1 MCEESLT
8 HDVRKKFVTEGVSM
22 QWNILPRDAVDS
34 PCLEGDLRPKLVG
47 L

>member
-8 HDVRKKFVTEGVSM
+8 HDVRKKFVTERAE
-22 QWNILPRDAVDS
+22 WNILPRDAVDS
-34 PCLEGDLRPKLVG
+34 PCLEGDLRPYWVG